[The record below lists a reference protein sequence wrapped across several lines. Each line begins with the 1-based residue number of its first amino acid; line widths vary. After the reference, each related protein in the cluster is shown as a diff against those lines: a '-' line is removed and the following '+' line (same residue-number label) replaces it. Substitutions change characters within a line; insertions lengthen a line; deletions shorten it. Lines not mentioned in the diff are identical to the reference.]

1 MARLDAWTTRG
12 RGLLGVLLAL
22 LFVAPPLAAPA
33 PSAAADD
40 EAVAL
45 LDRAAAT
52 MAGLESFHFTL
63 TTPRGQ
69 TLFMENLELAAL
81 EGDVQRPDR
90 FRATATARAAIV
102 EVEVQVIGIGT
113 RLWVSDPMAGGESY
127 IEIDLAE
134 EGGPEAALT
143 DLLNPDRLLLEA
155 VGLIEEP
162 AIVGEEE
169 IDGVETTLVEGVFD
183 PSRLSEVATPV
194 PPGLLTGEPL
204 LVGIW
209 IDEEGRVRR
218 MELDGPLTE
227 AEERNV
233 TRRLDLSAFNEPV
246 EIEPPV

>member
-1 MARLDAWTTRG
+1 MARLDARTT

-22 LFVAPPLAAPA
+22 LFVAPLVAAP
-33 PSAAADD
+33 PRSAAADD
-40 EAVAL
+40 EAAAL

-69 TLFMENLELAAL
+69 TLFMENLELAGL

-102 EVEVQVIGIGT
+102 EVEVQVVGIGT
-113 RLWVSDPMAGGESY
+113 RLWVSNPMAGEGTY
-127 IEIDLAE
+127 IEIDLE
-134 EGGPEAALT
+134 EEAGPEAALT
-143 DLLNPDRLLLEA
+143 NLINPDRLLLEA

-169 IDGVETTLVEGVFD
+169 IDGVETTLVEGLFD
-183 PSRLSEVATPV
+183 PSRLSEVATPA
-194 PPGLLTGEPL
+194 PPGGLLTGEPL

-227 AEERNV
+227 AEEGDV